1 MLSAADSNKIAV
13 LKKGYLL
20 YVRSHYSADKDVVVT
35 AARGRNNQF
44 NFIRSTLLDKNAEL
58 SEKELKKGIIIHGC
72 GDDATPWQF
81 NGTYIGGNH
90 GCSDGL
96 EINLTNHGFT
106 EKDLGSE
113 WQDKKEQKFYIIKI
127 VDKDRFWILSENK
140 GKGDIWRF
148 NKSIAGDTLR
158 NTKDERT
165 FLKGKRKVIQMTPAC
180 RIITQRYIVDG
191 LTPLEDNKLTTCNFL
206 NVVEEYDI
214 TAPDS
219 MLDMVIK
226 NAGKKIDPVD
236 PEIDSVVNNQI
247 TYQFQPNGACVIDYK
262 ARADRYFDLSY
273 MGFIQ
278 TAMLAQGKFARHDY
292 YIPKTL
298 PFEMEGRKFNYR
310 NIEDYSK
317 RRDFGLFFRSD
328 SNMIENKEN
337 LPERFIQLLGG
348 DNKREVGYAAGYSL
362 FAGITRPE
370 IRAKNCKRALFLWK
384 SQKTYPSAIDNKM
397 GRIKKGQ
404 EFHCIAYRQYFSP
417 TALSE
422 NATCAYINKQAD
434 SYVLY
439 ADYHKD
445 VKDEAIKLPEIL
457 KGKKFSIIEKTDSCE
472 VLSGDKA
479 VDGEIR
485 VSVSG
490 CYGYCVLKFD

>member
-1 MLSAADSNKIAV
+1 MSSAADSNEITV

-20 YVRSHYSADKDVVVT
+20 YVRSYYSDKKDIVVT
-35 AARGRNNQF
+35 AARGSNQQF
-44 NFIRSTLLDKNAEL
+44 NFIRATLIDKDTPL
-58 SEKELKKGIIIHGC
+58 SEKEIKKGIIIHGC

-96 EINLTNHGFT
+96 EINVTDHGFT

-113 WQDKKEQKFYIIKI
+113 WQDGKEQKFYIIKI
-127 VDKDRFWILSENK
+127 IDKDRFWILSENK

-148 NKSIAGDTLR
+148 NKAIAGDTLK

-180 RIITQRYIVDG
+180 RIIAQRYMVDG
-191 LTPLEDNKLTTCNFL
+191 STQLEDNKLTVCNFL
-206 NVVEEYDI
+206 NIVEEYDI

-219 MLDMVIK
+219 MLAMVIK

-236 PEIDSVVNNQI
+236 PEIDSVVNNKI
-247 TYQFQPNGACVIDYK
+247 TYQFQPYGACVIDYK
-262 ARADRYFDLSY
+262 ARVDRDFDLSY

-278 TAMLAQGKFARHDY
+278 TAMLALGKYEFHDY
-292 YIPKTL
+292 YIPKTKK
-298 PFEMEGRKFNYR
+298 FEQEKRVFDYK
-310 NIEDYSK
+310 NIEDYRK
-317 RRDFGLFFRSD
+317 RRDFGLFFMAD
-328 SNMIENKEN
+328 GEMVEDKNN
-337 LPERFIQLLGG
+337 LPERFIQLLGNG
-348 DNKREVGYAAGYSL
+348 NVRDVGYAAGYSL

-370 IRAKNCKRALFLWK
+370 IRSKNCKRALFLWK
-384 SQKTYPSAIDNKM
+384 SQKTYPSAIDSKL

-404 EFHCIAYRQYFSP
+404 DFHCIAYRQYFQP
-417 TALSE
+417 DRLSK
-422 NATCAYINKQAD
+422 NATSSYINKQD
-434 SYVLY
+434 GSYVLY

-472 VLSGDKA
+472 VLSESVTK
-479 VDGEIR
+479 DGEIK
-485 VSVSG
+485 VSVTDG
-490 CYGYCVLKFD
+490 YGYCVLKFD